1 MDELKERRLN
11 AQVPPELYEA
21 AKVKA
26 AAEDLSLSQV
36 VRRLLR
42 EYTEDGEMTA

>member
-1 MDELKERRLN
+1 MLEEKDRKLN
-11 AQVPPELYEA
+11 AMVPPELYEA

-42 EYTEDGEMTA
+42 EYALAVEPQ